1 MEGNNIM
8 LKLMWNIDKMN
19 RSLHRWNNIY
29 MSKVMFKDLD
39 EKGKKL
45 LEKNSQYKGKYKGK
59 RCFVIGNG
67 PSVNQL
73 DFNMM
78 RDEVTITVNEMF
90 RHYDFLKLKSNFHFI
105 ADPYYFKLNS
115 LNEVDRE
122 ILEKIYLL
130 CENGTKLFV
139 PMESA
144 ECVKRYGWKNKL
156 DINYFSSQ
164 LFFYDDYKEDIDF
177 TKYIPAFQAV
187 VQWGIAFAIYLGCN
201 EICLLGCDATNIA
214 TDLSLFVKKD
224 YELSYAYKLTEKVA
238 EIVKGQHLS
247 LGLER
252 TLNGYGRIVH
262 LFGELYRYCKQN
274 GIRLYNC
281 SEESI
286 LDNIPK
292 RNVEGLLSWRER

>member
-1 MEGNNIM
+1 M
-8 LKLMWNIDKMN
+8 MWNIDKVD
-19 RSLHRWNNIY
+19 RSLHQWNNFY
-29 MSKVMFKDLD
+29 MSNVMFKKLD

-45 LEKNSQYKGKYKGK
+45 LEKNSQFKGKFKGR

-78 RDEVTITVNEMF
+78 QDEITITVNEMF
-90 RHYDFLKLKSNFHFI
+90 RHNDFLKLKSNFHFM
-105 ADPYYFKLNS
+105 ADPFYFKLNR
-115 LNEVDRE
+115 LNGADRE

-130 CENGTKLFV
+130 RESGTTLFV

-164 LFFYDDYKEDIDF
+164 LFFYDNYKEDIDF

-201 EICLLGCDATNIA
+201 EVYLLGCDATNIA
-214 TDLSLFVKKD
+214 TDLSLFVRKD
-224 YELSYAYKLTEKVA
+224 CELSYAYKLTEDVA
-238 EIVKGQHLS
+238 ENVKRQHLG

-252 TLNGYGRIVH
+252 LLNGYGRIVH
-262 LFGELYRYCKQN
+262 LFGELNKYCKQK
-274 GIRLYNC
+274 GVKLYNC

-286 LDNIPK
+286 LENIPK
-292 RNVEGLLSWRER
+292 RNVEDLFSCGKVKVWK